1 VFGVGLLVFG
11 TPTLLLLGY
20 PFDQVLA
27 YLLPCSILISALQ
40 VRASGGVR
48 LDPLRRRFLLLTAPT
63 VLAGTLTVLL
73 ILGKVNVRPLVGAML
88 IVTAFLRLGGA
99 RERLYTLVCRRLDPL
114 LVGLGVLLGL
124 TNLGGGVLMVVVS
137 SLYEDKHRVRAQIAF
152 CYGLVGLIQVATLAA
167 TTSVDWSPL
176 HAGRRGLGRAAER
189 RGRWTGA
196 RAAGEHGRA
205 PGEAERESAHA
216 GRRGLGASEERS
228 ARSARAPDGPP
239 DMFDPPSGSQ

>member
-1 VFGVGLLVFG
+1 MESMEVSVVVTVLVLAVVQSVFGVGLLVFR

-20 PFDQVLA
+20 PFDQALA

-73 ILGKVNVRPLVGAML
+73 ILGKVNLRPLVGAML

-99 RERLYTLVCRRLDPL
+99 RERLYAFVRRRLDPL
-114 LVGLGVLLGL
+114 LVGLGVLHGL
-124 TNLGGGVLMVVVS
+124 TNLGGGVLTVIVS

-176 HAGRRGLGRAAER
+176 LPLVAATAYAAVGRHAFQAVGGPAYQYGLTGLIGGYGAALLL
-189 RGRWTGA
+189 TA
-196 RAAGEHGRA
+196 
-205 PGEAERESAHA
+205 
-216 GRRGLGASEERS
+216 
-228 ARSARAPDGPP
+228 
-239 DMFDPPSGSQ
+239 